1 MDDQAMVAFPR
12 MAVILPEAERGLARV
27 RHLTLEG
34 EAARRASYVAGEYI
48 PTPPGAYALL
58 FLESES
64 GSGTCMMSDLSYERS
79 TCLEVVE
86 RAHGDVLIAG
96 LGLGMI
102 LHPILE
108 KPEVESVT
116 VVEKFPDVIA
126 LISPT
131 LPKTS
136 KLAIVTA
143 DIFEWTPPPSA
154 RFDVI
159 WFDIWPDIALA
170 RLAEM
175 TELHRRFAPHLRAEN
190 PACWMESWH
199 RQESGRI
206 LAHTAAASA

>member
-1 MDDQAMVAFPR
+1 MDDQAMAAFPR
-12 MAVILPEAERGLARV
+12 MAELLPEAERGLARV

-34 EAARRASYVAGEYI
+34 EAARRANYVAGEYI

-58 FLESES
+58 FIKSES
-64 GSGTCMMSDLSYERS
+64 GSSTCMMSDLSYERS

-108 KPEVESVT
+108 KLEVERVT
-116 VVEKFPDVIA
+116 LVEKFPDVIA

-131 LPKTS
+131 LPTTS
-136 KLAIVTA
+136 KLTIVTA

-159 WFDIWPDIALA
+159 WFDIWPDVALS

-175 TELHRRFAPHLRAEN
+175 AELHRRFAPYLKAEN

-199 RQESGRI
+199 RQESERI
-206 LAHTAAASA
+206 LAHTAAASL

>member
-1 MDDQAMVAFPR
+1 MDDHAMAAFPR
-12 MAVILPEAERGLARV
+12 MAGVLPEAERGVARV
-27 RHLTLEG
+27 QHLTLEG
-34 EAARRASYVAGEYI
+34 EAARQASYVAGDYI
-48 PTPPGAYALL
+48 STPPGSYALL
-58 FLESES
+58 FIKSES
-64 GSGTCMMSDLSYERS
+64 GNSTCMMSDLSYERS
-79 TCLEVVE
+79 TCLEVVK

-108 KPEVESVT
+108 KPEVERVT

-131 LPKTS
+131 LPTTS

-143 DIFEWTPPPSA
+143 DIFEWTPPSGA
-154 RFDVI
+154 RYDMI
-159 WFDIWPDIALA
+159 WFDIWPDIAFS

-175 TELHRRFAPHLRAEN
+175 RELHRRFAPYLRAES

-199 RQESGRI
+199 RQESERI
-206 LAHTAAASA
+206 LAQSVAAAA